1 MKDKQ
6 THIVKLDDKQVEF
19 LVKCIDIA
27 QDTQSIN
34 PDLTES
40 QLIKQLTN
48 ISQAHEDD
56 ELSGYELARK
66 YD

>member
-6 THIVKLDDKQVEF
+6 THIVKMDDKQVDF
-19 LVKCIDIA
+19 LVKCIDIE
-27 QDTQSIN
+27 QDTQSIH

-40 QLIKQLTN
+40 QIIKQLTN

-56 ELSGYELARK
+56 ELSGYELK
-66 YD
+66 YE